1 MRAWRVRWRPDCCWS
16 NSWVGSFGG
25 CGFPLAC
32 RTGALLLLYA
42 AGKHIVKLN
51 VGKHETI
58 PYCTRAGFF
67 EKLYAIEK
75 PHGITAPIPI

>member
-1 MRAWRVRWRPDCCWS
+1 MAPRAGAGRADS
-16 NSWVGSFGG
+16 VGSFGG

>member
-1 MRAWRVRWRPDCCWS
+1 L
-16 NSWVGSFGG
+16 VGSFGG
-25 CGFPLAC
+25 CGLPLAC

-42 AGKHIVKLN
+42 TGKRIVKLN

-58 PYCTRAGFF
+58 PYCPRAGFF

-75 PHGITAPIPI
+75 LHAIRAL